1 MNSWRIIK
9 YSFPNP
15 AMNLAMEEALL
26 RVRLE
31 KSKSNVLWF
40 WVNTPSIIL
49 GCFSTF
55 DELNL
60 AKCKELK
67 IPVLRRISGG
77 GAVYHDLGNLN
88 YTVIANSG
96 KNGLPTDVLEVYKL
110 ISKCLID
117 GLNCLN
123 VPLNFLPPNSLL
135 LNKNKVGGMAQHLL
149 YNITLIHG
157 TLLVNAN
164 LNLMKELIKLKFPV
178 ANLSEAK
185 SLSIE
190 EVEEMLVNG
199 FKKGLNASFN
209 VSFFT
214 KEELKLA
221 KKLFEIK
228 YSKNS
233 VISGLTS

>member
-1 MNSWRIIK
+1 MSFWRVIK
-9 YSFPNP
+9 FSFSNP

-31 KSKSNVLWF
+31 NSKSNVLWF
-40 WVNTPSIIL
+40 WVNKPSVIL
-49 GCFSTF
+49 GCFSTL

-60 AKCKELK
+60 TKCKELK

-88 YTVIANSG
+88 YTVIADSG

-117 GLNCLN
+117 GLTCLN
-123 VPLNFLPPNSLL
+123 APLNFLPPNSIL
-135 LNKNKVGGMAQHLL
+135 LNKKKVCGMAQHLL

-164 LNLMKELIKLKFPV
+164 LNLMKNLIKLKFPV
-178 ANLSEAK
+178 TNLSEVK
-185 SLSIE
+185 NLSIKE
-190 EVEEMLVNG
+190 AEEMLLNG
-199 FKKGLNASFN
+199 FKEKLNGLFTA
-209 VSFFT
+209 SFFT

-221 KKLFEIK
+221 EKLLKIK
-228 YSKNS
+228 YSKDWWNLKS
-233 VISGLTS
+233 